1 MNMKIKILNYKNK
14 VNWIELPENTF
25 EIEVA
30 VISGDEIITAYDED
44 NNELGTWDSAEL
56 CKNPRI
62 IPFHDG
68 TYVFECNNDSITE
81 FNKFDDT
88 YDRLY
93 NYVLI
98 AP

>member
-1 MNMKIKILNYKNK
+1 MKIKILNFENE

-25 EIEVA
+25 EIEVT

-44 NNELGTWDSAEL
+44 SNELGTWDSAEL
-56 CKNPRI
+56 CKNPRTV
-62 IPFHDG
+62 PFNDG
-68 TYVFECNNDSITE
+68 GYTFMCNKQNLIE
-81 FNKFDDT
+81 FNNYGEV

-93 NYVLI
+93 DYVLQ